1 MPNPRLA
8 SRYAKALLDLAKE
21 QNAVDTVLQDIKI
34 LDSLCLQSLDF
45 ANMLRSPIITG
56 DKKQDIINAVLAGKI
71 GVIVQGFVKLLVNKG
86 RESNLPE
93 IATAFIT
100 QYKEMKGIMTVK
112 LTLAA
117 PVNDEVK
124 KSIIKRITGNVP
136 DSQVE
141 VKEVINPDIIG
152 GFILQLEDKLIDA
165 SVRRDLND
173 VKAQFQKN
181 IYVSTLFAN

>member
-8 SRYAKALLDLAKE
+8 SRYAKSLLDLAVE
-21 QNAVDTVLQDIKI
+21 QNAVDATLQDIRT
-34 LDSLCLQSLDF
+34 LDTLCMQSRDF
-45 ANMLRSPIITG
+45 ANMLRSPIIKA
-56 DKKQDIINAVLAGKI
+56 DKKQDIINA
-71 GVIVQGFVKLLVNKG
+71 IVGTKLTPLVQSFVKLMVNKG
-86 RESNLPE
+86 RESNMPE
-93 IATAFIT
+93 IATAFIS
-100 QYKEMKGIMTVK
+100 QYKEMKNIKTVK

-117 PVNDEVK
+117 PVTDAVK
-124 KSIIKRITGNVP
+124 KAIIKTITGNVP

-152 GFILQLEDKLIDA
+152 GFILQLDDKLIDA

-173 VKAQFQKN
+173 VKTQFQKN

>member
-8 SRYAKALLDLAKE
+8 SRYAKSLLDLAVE
-21 QNAVDTVLQDIKI
+21 QNAVEGTLQDIHT
-34 LDSLCLQSLDF
+34 LDSLCVQSRDF
-45 ANMLRSPIITG
+45 ANMLRSPIIKA
-56 DKKQDIINAVLAGKI
+56 DKKQDIINAVI
-71 GVIVQGFVKLLVNKG
+71 GSKLTPLVQSFVKLMVNKG
-86 RESNLPE
+86 RESNMPE
-93 IATAFIT
+93 IATAFIS
-100 QYKEMKGIMTVK
+100 QYKEMKNIKTVK

-117 PVNDEVK
+117 PVSDAVK
-124 KSIIKRITGNVP
+124 KTIIKRITGDVP

-152 GFILQLEDKLIDA
+152 GFILQLDDKLIDA

-173 VKAQFQKN
+173 VKTQFQKN

>member
-21 QNAVDTVLQDIKI
+21 QNAVDAVLQDVQM
-34 LDSLCLQSLDF
+34 LDALCRQSKDF
-45 ANMLRSPIITG
+45 ANMLRSPIIKA
-56 DKKQDIINAVLAGKI
+56 DKKQDIINAVVGGKI
-71 GVIVQGFVKLLVNKG
+71 GVIAQGFLKLMVNKG

-93 IATAFIT
+93 IASAFIT
-100 QYKEMKGIMTVK
+100 QYKEMKNIKSVK
-112 LTLAA
+112 LTIAA
-117 PVNDEVK
+117 PINDAVK
-124 KSIIKRITGNVP
+124 KAIVKTITGDVP

-141 VKEVINPDIIG
+141 VTEVINPDIIG
-152 GFILQLEDKLIDA
+152 GFILQLDDKLIDA